1 MYCFILVKLHMPIR
15 HPNEDVK
22 LAVGYE
28 YVQMDKLGIRSNLG
42 FISMEVAFKDME
54 CEEIT

>member
-1 MYCFILVKLHMPIR
+1 MPIR

-28 YVQMDKLGIRSNLG
+28 YVQMDKLGIRSNSG
-42 FISMEVAFKDME
+42 FISIGMVFKDME
-54 CEEIT
+54 CGEIT

>member
-1 MYCFILVKLHMPIR
+1 MPIR

-28 YVQMDKLGIRSNLG
+28 YVQMDKLSIRSNLG
-42 FISMEVAFKDME
+42 FISMEVAFKGMGMD
-54 CEEIT
+54 EITWGDL